1 MIYKQKKTIHIVL
14 VFFIISLIFLVI
26 SSFIKIPYRIKTYS
40 EVFPKEKWL
49 LTRGNGGELISNV
62 FDYTKGYTTEYNLS
76 QFERGEFISLN
87 LNKFLKNRKE
97 LSKGD
102 TIAVL
107 QSSNIQDR
115 LISAEGELDVAIA
128 NLKSQSSGQKEE
140 LINEA
145 ENRIKYTNEKLAEQK
160 VLFDRAKQLLDKGII
175 SQQEYELQ
183 KWTFDLLGIEKKIF
197 AAQLENIKSGVKP
210 EDIKLLE
217 SQIAAIKNKL
227 GFLKNWESNLIIVS
241 PIDGRITSSLS
252 PDTLLNAIN
261 TNKFVLHSPV
271 KIYDLSEFSEGK
283 NLKLSFVNIDGN
295 FSGQILNIN
304 REVEIVSGEQVVFVS
319 ILLDNQPKELLPG
332 LIIESSLILN
342 DVTLFDYLVRLITN

>member
-14 VFFIISLIFLVI
+14 AFIIISLITLLI

-62 FDYTKGYTTEYNLS
+62 LDYTKGYTTIYNLS

-87 LNKFLKNRKE
+87 LNKFLKDKKE

-107 QSSNIQDR
+107 QSSNVQDQ

-140 LINEA
+140 LIIEA
-145 ENRIKYTNEKLAEQK
+145 ENKIKYTNEKLAGQK
-160 VLFDRAKQLLDKGII
+160 ILYDRAKQLLDKGII

-183 KWTFDLLGIEKKIF
+183 KWTFDLLEIEQKIF
-197 AAQLENIKSGVKP
+197 NAQLENIRTGVKP
-210 EDIKLLE
+210 EDIKFLE

-227 GFLKNWESNLIIVS
+227 TFLKNWESNLIIVS
-241 PIDGRITSSLS
+241 PIDGRITASLS
-252 PDTLLNAIN
+252 PDTLLNAVN
-261 TNKFVLHSPV
+261 TNEIVLHSPI
-271 KIYDLSEFSEGK
+271 KIFDLPEFSEGGS
-283 NLKLSFVNIDGN
+283 LKLSFANIDGN
-295 FSGQILNIN
+295 FSGKILNIN
-304 REVEIVSGEQVVFVS
+304 REVKIVSGEQAVFIS
-319 ILLDNQPKELLPG
+319 ILLDNKPGNVLPG
-332 LIIESSLILN
+332 MIIESSLILN
-342 DVTLFDYLVRLITN
+342 DVTLFDYLIRLITN